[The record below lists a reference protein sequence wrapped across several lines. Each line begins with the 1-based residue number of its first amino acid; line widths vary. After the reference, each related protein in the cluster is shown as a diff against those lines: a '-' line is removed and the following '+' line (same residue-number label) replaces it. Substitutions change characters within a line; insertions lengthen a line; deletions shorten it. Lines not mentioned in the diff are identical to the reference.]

1 MDFVEFIAGTDD
13 NDRRL
18 DKIIRKFCSELTLS
32 SIYKFIRKGLI
43 KVNNKKTTA
52 EYHVLKD
59 DKIQIAAFI
68 IDDLH
73 NSSENV
79 NKSTPRQIESNKQK
93 TNSNLPEIKVIFKN
107 EDFLIINKPYDY
119 AVHGNTNDRKPN
131 LEKIIQDLFPS
142 DAKNSLSFTPGPL
155 HRLDKKT
162 TGLLCFSQ
170 SLSGARIFS
179 DELQNH
185 QIQKKYIGI
194 AQGHLNKKEIWI
206 DEISKES
213 DEKKGF
219 HTVKIEKNDTSKTA
233 ETEATPLF
241 YGNYNGIPV
250 TIIQYYIKTGRT
262 HQIRSQTSLHG
273 YPLIGDTAYNGKK
286 IYNESREFYL
296 HAAKLIFLNPE
307 KFYTENS
314 NFNGEIICPPD
325 DDFLIFI
332 SKTCGKAINLEL

>member
-1 MDFVEFIAGTDD
+1 VDFVEFIAGQDD

-52 EYHVLKD
+52 EYHVLTN

-68 IDDLH
+68 IEDLKNDKSSETRPTENKLSFDFPKINVVFQNDDL
-73 NSSENV
+73 
-79 NKSTPRQIESNKQK
+79 
-93 TNSNLPEIKVIFKN
+93 
-107 EDFLIINKPYDY
+107 LIINKPYDY
-119 AVHGNTNDRKPN
+119 VVHGNTNDKKPN
-131 LEKIIQDLFPS
+131 LEKIIQEMFP
-142 DAKNSLSFTPGPL
+142 AKNKASLSFTPGPL

-170 SLSGARIFS
+170 SLNGARIFS
-179 DELQNH
+179 EELQNH

-194 AQGHLNKKEIWI
+194 AQGHLKTTEKWI
-206 DEISKES
+206 DDISKDFS
-213 DEKKGF
+213 DDKGF
-219 HTVKIEKNDTSKTA
+219 HTVSIEKSDLSKTA

-241 YGNYNGIPV
+241 YGNYNGTPV
-250 TIIQYYIKTGRT
+250 TVVQYYIKTGRT
-262 HQIRSQTSLHG
+262 HQIRSQTSIHS

-286 IYNESREFYL
+286 LNKESREFYL

-307 KFYTENS
+307 KFAKKNDDKS
-314 NFNGEIICPPD
+314 DFSGEFICQPD
-325 DDFLIFI
+325 KDFLQFI
-332 SKTCGKAINLEL
+332 TKTCGNSINLEL